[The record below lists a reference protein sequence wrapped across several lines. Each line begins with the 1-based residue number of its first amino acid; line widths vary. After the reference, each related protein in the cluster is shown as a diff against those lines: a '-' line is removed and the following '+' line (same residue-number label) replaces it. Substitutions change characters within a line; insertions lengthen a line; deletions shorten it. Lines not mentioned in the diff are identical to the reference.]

1 MVMRRLEEID
11 HNVFCP
17 TRQSAIFIGI
27 FCIKGCKSD
36 TSDSGAFDLN
46 IFRSREARNNYL
58 FCFMS
63 IIATSPAIINACN
76 ESTIFFEDLT
86 TAHCQPSLWRR
97 TIHAEQKILSNER
110 PKSLITAHKNMVSL
124 LKILISLTHVHLN
137 SCSSLSV
144 DDCSWC
150 GEWIVQKKKLSI
162 ITITLHNLI
171 VFLLILVFI
180 YAPC

>member
-1 MVMRRLEEID
+1 MRRLEEID
-11 HNVFCP
+11 QNVFCP

-36 TSDSGAFDLN
+36 TSDSGAFDLD

-76 ESTIFFEDLT
+76 ESNIFLR

-97 TIHAEQKILSNER
+97 TSQAEQKILSNER
-110 PKSLITAHKNMVSL
+110 PKSLTPLITAHKNMVSL
-124 LKILISLTHVHLN
+124 LKILISLPHVHLN
-137 SCSSLSV
+137 SCSSLSA
-144 DDCSWC
+144 DDCS
-150 GEWIVQKKKLSI
+150 
-162 ITITLHNLI
+162 
-171 VFLLILVFI
+171 
-180 YAPC
+180 